1 MNKTD
6 LLKIVAKKTSLNK
19 QDISLAIDTMLT
31 TILDELAANEKVS
44 IRGFGVFQP
53 VFYDTR
59 PVRNPR
65 TGEAMMLIPR
75 KSIRLKV
82 GDDVVRKLN
91 K

>member
-6 LLKIVAKKTSLNK
+6 LLRVLTKKTGL
-19 QDISLAIDTMLT
+19 DRREISFIIEMMLD
-31 TILDELAANEKVS
+31 TILDELAADHKVS

-91 K
+91 R